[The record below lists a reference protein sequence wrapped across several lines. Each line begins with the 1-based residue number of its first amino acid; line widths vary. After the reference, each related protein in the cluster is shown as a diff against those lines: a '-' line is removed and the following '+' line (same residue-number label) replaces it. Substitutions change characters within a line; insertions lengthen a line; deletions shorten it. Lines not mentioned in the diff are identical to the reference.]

1 MTFIDQTTYVGRL
14 ISGLGMESCKPT
26 KTPMEVGVELR
37 KDLHLGESYK
47 GTKSEIQGYQS
58 LVGALLWIAC
68 MTRPDIALAVGK

>member
-1 MTFIDQTTYVGRL
+1 
-14 ISGLGMESCKPT
+14 
-26 KTPMEVGVELR
+26 MEVGVELR

-47 GTKSEIQGYQS
+47 AAKSEIQGYQS